1 MLQILKQDSF
11 ARLVNAINAYHVEM
25 LAHLSRPVCTLFTIS
40 EVLSDLM
47 FNSVKSNMTELCLSY
62 SIEYCSTSVL
72 LSINLFKLQFM
83 KNNIAK
89 RSIEINDMMM
99 QAFIVKKDNRN
110 AMHDVM
116 NADMHNI
123 EI

>member
-1 MLQILKQDSF
+1 
-11 ARLVNAINAYHVEM
+11 
-25 LAHLSRPVCTLFTIS
+25 
-40 EVLSDLM
+40 
-47 FNSVKSNMTELCLSY
+47 MTELCLSY

-89 RSIEINDMMM
+89 RSIDINEMIM
-99 QAFIVKKDNRN
+99 QTFIVKNEMKNI
-110 AMHDVM
+110 MHEVM
-116 NADMHNI
+116 NADMHSN